1 MRRRNGF
8 ALAFDDVLAV
18 AQWRAMDVGSY
29 LAVKDRVAG
38 LVKESDPQLPVPSC
52 PAWSVRDAVAHL
64 SGLCEDW
71 VDHRLDGYAS
81 QVWTGA
87 QVARFAEQPLADI
100 LGRWDVAGEALRL
113 PFPMTR

>member
-1 MRRRNGF
+1 
-8 ALAFDDVLAV
+8 
-18 AQWRAMDVGSY
+18 
-29 LAVKDRVAG
+29 
-38 LVKESDPQLPVPSC
+38 
-52 PAWSVRDAVAHL
+52 VAHL

-71 VDHRLDGYAS
+71 VDHRLGGYAS